1 MANSTKQVCNTWLS
15 LIKAKAELD
24 YGEIVQLCKHTK
36 TKQKAKKEKK
46 STVIEKGFNMLI
58 ENEKLGSFLKW

>member
-1 MANSTKQVCNTWLS
+1 MVKLYNFVNTL
-15 LIKAKAELD
+15 KHKEL
-24 YGEIVQLCKHTK
+24 YTK

>member
-1 MANSTKQVCNTWLS
+1 MVKLYNFVNTL
-15 LIKAKAELD
+15 KHKEL
-24 YGEIVQLCKHTK
+24 YTK
-36 TKQKAKKEKK
+36 TKQKAKKKK